1 MYKYHVCMFCF
12 TFALLRITVTIDRF
26 PKSVSAFAGFPQC
39 ILFLI
44 IFQTLDTAA
53 LCAAV
58 TGLGAL

>member
-1 MYKYHVCMFCF
+1 MFCF

-26 PKSVSAFAGFPQC
+26 PQSVSAFAGFPQC

-53 LCAAV
+53 LCPAV